1 MVGSLATAAGFSA
14 TVESVATGGQ
24 TLGGH
29 VAGSLGH
36 ITSGD
41 WDVVVI
47 QDQSQRPSF
56 SDGYVRTFCNK
67 PGLRLSLEKQS

>member
-1 MVGSLATAAGFSA
+1 MVRSLAAAAGFSA
-14 TVESVATGGQ
+14 TVKSVAPGGQ

-29 VAGSLGH
+29 VSSSLGQ

-56 SDGYVRTFCNK
+56 PEGYVSEYYK
-67 PGLRLSLEKQS
+67 I